1 MIAFV
6 PASAPENAVIAPALQ
21 MPELLA
27 MRHAQQVWARSGW
40 AQREKILRAFRA
52 NLAAQAE
59 RMATL
64 MPSTLARNHADTLAA
79 EVLPLLDACKFLE
92 MEAEEILQSQRLG
105 RHRLPLWLTGIQSE
119 IRRDPLGLVL
129 VIAPSNYPLFL
140 AGVQTLQ
147 ALAAGNACIWKPA
160 PGCEKVAHAMRQCL
174 LDAGLAPELLWVTDA
189 TVETAKELLSNEI
202 DKVFLTGSV
211 ATGQSVLRQLA
222 TSGTPAVMELSGC
235 DAVFILPG
243 AELATVTNA
252 LAFGTRLNGSA
263 TCMAP
268 RRIFVPRTM
277 LADLESQ
284 LTTALRNVP
293 AVILNA
299 HTHALLDGLVE
310 DAQCK
315 GAHLVLDGRTTAQG
329 TGPVVLTN
337 VDETMMVA
345 RTDIFAPVLALMP
358 HHDQDAALQ
367 MYDACPFA
375 LSAAIFGP
383 EREARALA
391 DRVVTGAVV
400 LNDLIAPTID
410 PRVPF
415 GGRRASGYGVT
426 RGREGLLEMTA
437 PKVILS
443 QRARHRL
450 HYELTG
456 SSHFE
461 FFAGMIHG
469 VHGSGWRT
477 RSHGWIQAMRAGL
490 RMGRP
495 SAHAQVNRDKS

>member
-1 MIAFV
+1 MIAFA
-6 PASAPENAVIAPALQ
+6 PASASENAAIAPALQ
-21 MPELLA
+21 MPELVA
-27 MRHAQQVWARSGW
+27 MRRAQQGWARSGW
-40 AQREKILRAFRA
+40 AQREKILRAFRG
-52 NLAAQAE
+52 NMAAQAE
-59 RMATL
+59 RMAAL
-64 MPSTLARNHADTLAA
+64 VPSTLARNLADTLSA

-92 MEAEEILQSQRLG
+92 MEAEDILQPQSLG
-105 RHRLPLWLTGIQSE
+105 RQRLPLWLTGIHSE
-119 IRRDPLGLVL
+119 IRRDPLGIIL

-140 AGVQTLQ
+140 AGVQALQ

-174 LDAGLAPELLWVTDA
+174 LDAGLAPELLWVTDT
-189 TVETAKELLSNEI
+189 TVETAREVLNCEI

-222 TSGTPAVMELSGC
+222 TSGIPAVMELSGC

-243 AELATVTNA
+243 ADLATVANA

-268 RRIFVPRTM
+268 RRIFVPRAM
-277 LADLESQ
+277 LADLESR
-284 LTTALRNVP
+284 LTAALHDVP
-293 AVILNA
+293 AVNLSP
-299 HTHALLDGLVE
+299 HTHALLDSLVE

-315 GAHLVLDGRTTAQG
+315 GAHLVLDGRATAQFA
-329 TGPVVLTN
+329 GPVLLTN
-337 VDETMMVA
+337 VDGTMLVT
-345 RTDIFAPVLALMP
+345 RTDIFAPILALMP
-358 HHDQDAALQ
+358 YQDQDAALQ
-367 MYDACPFA
+367 MYDACRFA

-391 DRVVTGAVV
+391 ERVVAGAVV
-400 LNDLIAPTID
+400 VNDLIVPTID

-443 QRARHRL
+443 QRARHRF
-450 HYELTG
+450 HYEPRG
-456 SSHFE
+456 NSHFE
-461 FFAGMIHG
+461 FFAGLIHG
-469 VHGSGWRT
+469 VHGEGWRV
-477 RSHGWIQAMRAGL
+477 RGRGWMQALRAGL
-490 RMGRP
+490 RMGRS
-495 SAHAQVNRDKS
+495 SAHAQVDRDKF